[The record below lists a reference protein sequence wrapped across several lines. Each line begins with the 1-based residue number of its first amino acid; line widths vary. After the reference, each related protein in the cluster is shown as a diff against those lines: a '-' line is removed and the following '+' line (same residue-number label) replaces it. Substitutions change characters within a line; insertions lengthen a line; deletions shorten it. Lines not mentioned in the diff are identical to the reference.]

1 MVIKSPSPRQK
12 IRRAF
17 LPHPPA
23 RRKTNLAKKKLV
35 SVLRILSRK
44 IASQNRVRICIRA
57 SVLFLLEKLCASH
70 RGAPAQR
77 MRDISSFGHLDFL
90 RKTFEL
96 CPTDTAC
103 TKYESREGP
112 FLLCGGGGI
121 RTPDGCNTMLPF
133 QGSAL
138 DRYATPPCAISEQYC
153 T

>member
-96 CPTDTAC
+96 CPTDTA
-103 TKYESREGP
+103 TNRNPNPREK
-112 FLLCGGGGI
+112 CGRAEGATLGLNSCQTQFPP
-121 RTPDGCNTMLPF
+121 RFSTLRVAPRLPI
-133 QGSAL
+133 QNY
-138 DRYATPPCAISEQYC
+138 D
-153 T
+153 